1 MTNIFTLTKPLFS
14 ATDALLR
21 RINSLCVGQG
31 ISYFIA
37 GATAREILIH
47 HVYGRTVGRRTR
59 DIDFAV
65 FVEGWS
71 RFDALKRAFT
81 EAGAMAIKGNVHRLT
96 LDGVELDI
104 IPFGG
109 VAEDNK
115 VAWPPDREV
124 IMAVDGFEEAFRHT
138 VLVELSGSE
147 RIPFCSLPGL
157 ALLKLFAWRDRGAA
171 NAKDASDLYKI
182 LSEYGLIEGDR
193 IYEPPVEG
201 ENFDWDPLRM
211 GAFLLGSDVAI
222 ICAGG
227 LTAEL
232 LTLDKDK
239 LTDAVARQSTNEDA
253 EYIDQMLE
261 DFWLG
266 ISNA

>member
-14 ATDALLR
+14 VTDALLR
-21 RINSLCVGQG
+21 RINRLCAGQG

-65 FVEGWS
+65 FVEGWD

-81 EAGAMAIKGNVHRLT
+81 EAGAIAIKGNVHRLT

-115 VAWPPDREV
+115 VA
-124 IMAVDGFEEAFRHT
+124 
-138 VLVELSGSE
+138 
-147 RIPFCSLPGL
+147 
-157 ALLKLFAWRDRGAA
+157 
-171 NAKDASDLYKI
+171 
-182 LSEYGLIEGDR
+182 
-193 IYEPPVEG
+193 
-201 ENFDWDPLRM
+201 
-211 GAFLLGSDVAI
+211 
-222 ICAGG
+222 
-227 LTAEL
+227 
-232 LTLDKDK
+232 
-239 LTDAVARQSTNEDA
+239 
-253 EYIDQMLE
+253 
-261 DFWLG
+261 
-266 ISNA
+266 